1 MKILHQVMA
10 RSGLKNGEKVW
21 ENTPISSGMAT
32 YLLLNRR
39 RPSQRKN
46 GELAKLADNM
56 VGKKE
61 QSILR
66 QTESTIFFLNLSQ
79 SGAKNLV

>member
-39 RPSQRKN
+39 RLSQRKN

-56 VGKKE
+56 VGKKND
-61 QSILR
+61 LFLKFVN
-66 QTESTIFFLNLSQ
+66 FFLQISTFALERCH
-79 SGAKNLV
+79 L